1 MVAEMAKA
9 KAVAVVQVV
18 VASGGGDGS
27 KCRRA
32 EFRLFDIRLSLR
44 HSALFDIRLFDIRLF
59 DIRLFDTYEIQ
70 ASKQQLKQ
78 KSMSASDPSLAA
90 A

>member
-1 MVAEMAKA
+1 MAKA

-32 EFRLFDIRLSLR
+32 EFRLFDIRLCLR
-44 HSALFDIRLFDIRLF
+44 HSALFDIRLF

>member
-1 MVAEMAKA
+1 MAKA

-32 EFRLFDIRLSLR
+32 EFRLFDIRL
-44 HSALFDIRLFDIRLF
+44 
-59 DIRLFDTYEIQ
+59 FDTYEIQ